1 MLRALLRDG
10 EAAKALFEKAG
21 LFKTPEQLEKY
32 VIAGEV
38 TVEVLDSFLSH
49 ILGTERTSID
59 AGSADMKA
67 ICGSLCRLSLSD
79 RKDTAEELPNKEVED
94 LRVKVQDLERQLCAV
109 QRQIQM
115 QGEVSHLAASLDD
128 KLESVVRECQR
139 QISETGEAL
148 RSDVKSRVEAV
159 SGGVA
164 RLEREVG
171 HKAHSE
177 DMKALSEEVAK
188 LKKTLRDS
196 VFDLE
201 KKVAQKQNDKKEDI
215 KKARWSCDDK
225 KKSLRDKKDGKKKD
239 DPPVTYQIHIR
250 CDNGENLVAADKGG
264 VSDPYIVFRVEGSSQ
279 KVMNQ
284 CVENTVNPVWGDVVQ
299 VDGYAPGNDLL
310 KITVMD
316 RDKRWGSKNDDPIG
330 YAELEVRDIQPFGQT
345 VQKRIPLRE
354 VDKKGKPWKKSQ
366 PGDAGYINLTFH
378 VHHEGTAP
386 FTDEAWEFSLY
397 NLRVKCV
404 KAEDVPAKDLTG
416 KSDPFLRCKI
426 KDVPN
431 SQKKKTKTDKQTLNP
446 YWNEELYFKLND
458 PKTDVLKVTMLDE
471 DKLSKPDKMSKI
483 MLPLSE
489 YPINQWVRIEK
500 DMTPIGSCTHGGLLF
515 LELMVEAP
523 V

>member
-1 MLRALLRDG
+1 MLRALLRDS
-10 EAAKALFEKAG
+10 EAAKTLFEKAG
-21 LFKTPEQLEKY
+21 LFRAPEQLEKY
-32 VIAGEV
+32 VIAGEI
-38 TVEVLDSFLSH
+38 TVEILDSFLSH
-49 ILGTERTSID
+49 ILGTERASID
-59 AGSADMKA
+59 AGSAAVKD
-67 ICGSLCRLSLSD
+67 ICGTLCGLSLSD

-139 QISETGEAL
+139 QISETGKAL
-148 RSDVKSRVEAV
+148 RSDVKSLVSEAV
-159 SGGVA
+159 SSGVA

-171 HKAHSE
+171 HKAHSG

-188 LKKTLRDS
+188 LKKTLRGS

-215 KKARWSCDDK
+215 KKARWSWEDKKKVDK
-225 KKSLRDKKDGKKKD
+225 KKSLRDKKDGKKKKD

-264 VSDPYIVFRVEGSSQ
+264 VCDPYIRFQIEGSSK

-316 RDKRWGSKNDDPIG
+316 KDKKQGSKNPIG
-330 YAELEVRDIQPFGQT
+330 YAEIEVRDIQPFGKT
-345 VQKRIPLRE
+345 VQKRIPLRR
-354 VDKKGKPWKKSQ
+354 VDKKGKPENESQ

-386 FTDEAWEFSLY
+386 FTDEAWEFTPY

-404 KAEDVPAKDLTG
+404 KAEDVAVKDLIG
-416 KSDPFLRCKI
+416 KSDQFLKCKI
-426 KDVPN
+426 EGYRTRRRRRPRPTN
-431 SQKKKTKTDKQTLNP
+431 R
-446 YWNEELYFKLND
+446 
-458 PKTDVLKVTMLDE
+458 
-471 DKLSKPDKMSKI
+471 LST
-483 MLPLSE
+483 
-489 YPINQWVRIEK
+489 RCG
-500 DMTPIGSCTHGGLLF
+500 TRSCTSSLTTRR
-515 LELMVEAP
+515 LMS
-523 V
+523 

>member
-49 ILGTERTSID
+49 ILGTERASID
-59 AGSADMKA
+59 AGSDLKA
-67 ICGSLCRLSLSD
+67 ICGTLCGLSLSD
-79 RKDTAEELPNKEVED
+79 QKATAEELPDEPKKEVED

-115 QGEVSHLAASLDD
+115 QGEVSRLAASLDD
-128 KLESVVRECQR
+128 KLENVVRECQR
-139 QISETGEAL
+139 KISETGEAL
-148 RSDVKSRVEAV
+148 RSDVRSRVEAV

-171 HKAHSE
+171 EKARSG
-177 DMKALSEEVAK
+177 DMRALSDEVAK
-188 LKKTLRDS
+188 LKKTLRNS
-196 VFDLE
+196 VLDLE
-201 KKVAQKQNDKKEDI
+201 KSVCKKQNDIKKDI

-225 KKSLRDKKDGKKKD
+225 KKVDKKKKEK
-239 DPPVTYQIHIR
+239 PRVTYQIHIR

-264 VSDPYIVFRVEGSSQ
+264 VCDPYIRFQVEGSSK

-316 RDKRWGSKNDDPIG
+316 KVAGKQGSKNDDPIG

-345 VQKRIPLRE
+345 VQKRIPLRR

-404 KAEDVPAKDLTG
+404 KAEDVPVKDLTG

-426 KDVPN
+426 KGVPN
-431 SQKKKTKTDKQTLNP
+431 SQEKKTKTDKQTLNP

-458 PKTDVLKVTMLDE
+458 PKTDVLRVTMLDE

-489 YPINQWVRIEK
+489 YPINQWVAVEK
-500 DMTPIGSCTHGGLLF
+500 DMTPIGSATTGGLLF
-515 LELMVEAP
+515 LELIVEAP